1 LPSQFQTAL
10 ALCCVLA
17 VEGCFAW
24 LIYGFATSFS
34 SGIKR
39 SVSLAGIVFLFVT
52 MAVNIVTHYQMAKR
66 IELNEFQRGWIEWGG
81 VAVVVAV
88 LAIVLLI
95 ELGNPESRLR
105 RLELRVSGIER
116 EAVLPGPAR
125 GAGSRDGAR
134 CDRGARR
141 DRGRAP
147 GASDQRRAGAS
158 RERISAVAG
167 RVRRCGKN
175 DAPAMRSHSHA
186 ADRGEWSPALNR
198 SSTVPLQSTAGVA
211 IPREAS
217 QPVSVAIPRGAAQ
230 PLKMAIPRE
239 AYQPVNVAIPQ
250 VAIPQKRDSNRANG
264 KLKLVESSAG
274 ARKSWTIPTTPSGEA
289 LRIRR
294 SDAGFVVSLRFR
306 DQSDVLREPY
316 LCYLTADEWRAAK
329 DVSLAQFVSRISEK
343 VRRRKAAAGLVE
355 LIGRLESSSIPIPE
369 RKNRND

>member
-34 SGIKR
+34 SGIER
-39 SVSLAGIVFLFVT
+39 SVSLAGIVFLFGT
-52 MAVNIVTHYQMAKR
+52 MAAGIVTHYQIAKR

-116 EAVLPGPAR
+116 EAVLPGQAR
-125 GAGSRDGAR
+125 GAGNGDGADS
-134 CDRGARR
+134 DRDAGG
-141 DRGRAP
+141 DRGRAS
-147 GASDQRRAGAS
+147 GASDQGRAS
-158 RERISAVAG
+158 PERLSFVAG
-167 RVRRCGKN
+167 RSWRRGKN
-175 DAPAMRSHSHA
+175 DAPAMISRSYA
-186 ADRGEWSPALNR
+186 AGRGEWSPALNR
-198 SSTVPLQSTAGVA
+198 SSTVPLQSTVEVA

-217 QPVSVAIPRGAAQ
+217 QLVNVAIPRQAAQ
-230 PLKMAIPRE
+230 PLK
-239 AYQPVNVAIPQ
+239 
-250 VAIPQKRDSNRANG
+250 VAIPQKHDSHRANR

-274 ARKSWTIPTTPSGEA
+274 ARKSWTIPSLPGGEA

-306 DQSDVLREPY
+306 DRSDVLREPY
-316 LCYLTADEWRAAK
+316 LCYLTAAEWSAAK
-329 DVSLAQFVSRISEK
+329 NSNLAQLVIRIGEK
-343 VRRRKAAAGLVE
+343 MRRRKAAAGLVE
-355 LIGRLESSSIPIPE
+355 LIGRLESAAIPIPE
-369 RKNRND
+369 RRTINDRAI